1 MSDDDGIFYFKFS
14 SLNGL
19 EQVLEQGSWLIRN
32 IPLILTKWTPNLSLS
47 KDKETTVLVWVK
59 LHKVTVVAYSED
71 GLSLIATQIGN
82 PIMLDAFTSTM
93 CVEAWGRIGYARA
106 LIKVSADKDL
116 KQEVTMV
123 VPNIVGNEVSHT
135 FETIR
140 VEYEWKPPLCL
151 DCHVFGHANDTCP
164 KRVPV
169 KVTSIVEVDNDGF
182 TTVTNRKSKGKGPV
196 NNQKKNITG
205 FRRKSRM
212 IIKNPKGQAVLVMR
226 FPMISIAAWNVRG
239 LNCSPK
245 QSEACVN
252 KIEVMDINST
262 SLHYTWNQKPRSG
275 GGVLKKLDRIME
287 FQVSANDFELNP
299 VTPVTTWTFNGST
312 TWFYTPE
319 PKITN
324 KSNNHQFLGTDM
336 ECDDRISMDISLN
349 MVQNVTNE
357 EIKAAMFDIGDD
369 RAPGPDG
376 FTSAFFKKSWDIV
389 GNDVCN
395 AVCEFFINCQLLKE
409 INHTFLALIPKVSTP
424 FKVTDYRPISCCNV
438 LYKCIS
444 KILTN
449 RIIDGLKEVVSE
461 NQSAFIPGRRISDN
475 ILITQELMHNYHRN
489 RCPPRCAFKV
499 DIQKAYDTVDWKF
512 LASIMKYFGFH
523 NKMVKWIMACVT
535 SASFSLCIN
544 GDIHGFFKRKRG
556 LRQGDPISPYLFT
569 MVMEVLTLIIK
580 RMVRVSD
587 TFRYHNRCE
596 ELQLVNMC

>member
-1 MSDDDGIFYFKFS
+1 
-14 SLNGL
+14 
-19 EQVLEQGSWLIRN
+19 
-32 IPLILTKWTPNLSLS
+32 
-47 KDKETTVLVWVK
+47 
-59 LHKVTVVAYSED
+59 
-71 GLSLIATQIGN
+71 
-82 PIMLDAFTSTM
+82 
-93 CVEAWGRIGYARA
+93 
-106 LIKVSADKDL
+106 
-116 KQEVTMV
+116 
-123 VPNIVGNEVSHT
+123 
-135 FETIR
+135 
-140 VEYEWKPPLCL
+140 
-151 DCHVFGHANDTCP
+151 
-164 KRVPV
+164 
-169 KVTSIVEVDNDGF
+169 
-182 TTVTNRKSKGKGPV
+182 
-196 NNQKKNITG
+196 
-205 FRRKSRM
+205 
-212 IIKNPKGQAVLVMR
+212 
-226 FPMISIAAWNVRG
+226 
-239 LNCSPK
+239 
-245 QSEACVN
+245 
-252 KIEVMDINST
+252 
-262 SLHYTWNQKPRSG
+262 
-275 GGVLKKLDRIME
+275 
-287 FQVSANDFELNP
+287 
-299 VTPVTTWTFNGST
+299 
-312 TWFYTPE
+312 
-319 PKITN
+319 
-324 KSNNHQFLGTDM
+324 M

-523 NKMVKWIMACVT
+523 KKMVKWIMACVT
-535 SASFSLCIN
+535 SATFSLCIN

-596 ELQLVNMC
+596 ELQLVNMCFADDLFIFTRGDVESTRLIMEALDEFKMSSGLVPSIPKSMVYFCNVQNHIKMDIL